1 MSDERIPEALAAAMR
16 SIEAAFLLD
25 GRGATLAGA
34 TELWLIRHGDCYEG
48 AAGDEDPGLSPQGRE
63 QATLLARRV
72 RRLRRAAVY
81 ASPLRRAVETA
92 RAIAP
97 DVRLDE
103 RLVEVRTEL
112 QDGYVVPV
120 ESPDAVRERMGAAVA
135 DIVSTHPGDRVIVV
149 GHGVAILG
157 YVCDVLRLEFGTLRL
172 LPYYTSV
179 SIVRQLG
186 DRRMVGSLGDVGH
199 LESGLDG
206 G

>member
-1 MSDERIPEALAAAMR
+1 MGEERTPEALAAAMR

-34 TELWLIRHGDCYEG
+34 TELWLIRHGDCYEDL
-48 AAGDEDPGLSPQGRE
+48 AGDEDPGLSAQGRA
-63 QATLLARRV
+63 QAARLARRV
-72 RRLRRAAVY
+72 RRLPRAAVY

-92 RAIAP
+92 RAITP
-97 DVRLDE
+97 DVGLDE

-112 QDGYVVPV
+112 HDGYVVPV
-120 ESPDAVRERMGAAVA
+120 ESTDAVLERMRAAVA
-135 DIVSTHPGDRVIVV
+135 DIVAAHPGARVIVV

-199 LESGLDG
+199 LEGEVDG
-206 G
+206 A